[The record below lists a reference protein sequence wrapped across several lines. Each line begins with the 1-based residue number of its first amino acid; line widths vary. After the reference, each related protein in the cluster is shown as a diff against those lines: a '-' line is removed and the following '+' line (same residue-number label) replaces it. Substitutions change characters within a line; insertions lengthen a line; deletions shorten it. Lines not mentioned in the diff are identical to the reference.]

1 VNEQVAPA
9 GGRVLGTGT
18 CIVLIAVGAVLRFAL
33 SAGSPHDLNV
43 HVVGVI
49 VIGAGLLGLLLSLL
63 WGPLNPASRRRASP
77 RGHDSG
83 TPVLV
88 RAEKR
93 LYLGELPLA
102 AERGLHREQPPL

>member
-1 VNEQVAPA
+1 MNEQVAPA

-18 CIVLIAVGAVLRFAL
+18 CIALIAVGAVLRFAL
-33 SAGSPHDLNV
+33 PAGSPHGLNV
-43 HVVGVI
+43 HVAGVI
-49 VIGAGLLGLLLSLL
+49 MIGAGVFGLLLSLL
-63 WGPLNPASRRRASP
+63 VPDPPNPARRRAT
-77 RGHDSG
+77 RGRDSG

-93 LYLGELPLA
+93 LYQCELPRA